1 MEIMDA
7 FNPED
12 WVSVTFSTFYKLM
25 KEASDA
31 SSKMQYI
38 ENALNAGVP
47 EHYILGML
55 DGKTHPNSGRALQGM
70 QLLDDVVLARSGPL
84 FGGEESEIKE

>member
-1 MEIMDA
+1 MGIMDA

-12 WVSVTFSTFYKLM
+12 RVSVTFSTFYKLM

-55 DGKTHPNSGRALQGM
+55 DGKTHPML
-70 QLLDDVVLARSGPL
+70 SGPL
-84 FGGEESEIKE
+84 FGGEEPEIKE